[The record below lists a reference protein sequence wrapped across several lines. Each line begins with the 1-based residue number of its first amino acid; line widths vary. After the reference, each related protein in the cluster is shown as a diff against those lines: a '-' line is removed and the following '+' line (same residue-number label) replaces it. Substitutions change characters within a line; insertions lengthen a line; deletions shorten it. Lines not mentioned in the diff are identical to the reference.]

1 MSNAV
6 APVQGMDKS
15 GPTAAFHSVT
25 KLGFDVI
32 PNGASYTVTFNPAML
47 RDEEHR
53 MKFAALLRAYEELGG
68 TALQTNIISRETLK
82 AAQKNPRD
90 YENLLVR
97 ITGYN
102 AYFTSIGKSL
112 QDEVI
117 ARTQQDL

>member
-1 MSNAV
+1 
-6 APVQGMDKS
+6 
-15 GPTAAFHSVT
+15 
-25 KLGFDVI
+25 
-32 PNGASYTVTFNPAML
+32 VTFNPAML
-47 RDEEHR
+47 RDKEHR
-53 MKFAALLRAYEELGG
+53 KKFAALLRAYEELGG
-68 TALQTNIISRETLK
+68 TALQTNIISRDTLV
-82 AAQKNPRD
+82 AAQKNPKD